1 MDFEKKLAELFIDLP
16 EIPSPTG
23 VVVPA
28 DTFHSAG
35 KILHVGGQLPY
46 VSGKMSFKGR
56 LGVEVSPDQGKLAA
70 RHALLMALSALRQEL
85 GSLNKVQKII
95 QLTGFIAAGGDFQDH
110 DRVLDG
116 ASALLEEIFGAAG
129 KHTRIA
135 VGVNSLPKG
144 ACVELAL
151 LAVTK

>member
-16 EIPSPTG
+16 ELPKAAAAVVPS
-23 VVVPA
+23 VVVGKTIYLGGQFP
-28 DTFHSAG
+28 FIAG
-35 KILHVGGQLPY
+35 KV
-46 VSGKMSFKGR
+46 SFKGR
-56 LGVEVSPDQGKLAA
+56 LGVEVSLDQGKLAA

-116 ASALLEEIFGAAG
+116 ASDLLEKIFGATG

-144 ACVELAL
+144 ACVQLAL